1 MKLGKKPYE
10 PDARSLKLSKYLATD
25 LPTPPKIFGYG
36 TLFTDWGYLGN
47 DKYGDCVFA
56 GGGHEQMVWDTLR
69 KGPGV
74 KITTKN
80 ALSDYSAVTGF
91 DPSDPNT
98 DQGTY
103 VIDAMKYRK
112 ATGLVDASGKRHK
125 IAAYVEIDPT
135 NWDELVTRVVHLRRR
150 RHRLRVSRHGVR
162 PVRQRRVLGRRQGLV
177 HRWRPL
183 RPDHRLQELRG
194 ACDMRDMGAAPA
206 DDEALL
212 PDLLRRS
219 LGHALGGADPPRW
232 HGHPR
237 TRPRSTTGRSSGRLK
252 EEV

>member
-1 MKLGKKPYE
+1 M
-10 PDARSLKLSKYLATD
+10 
-25 LPTPPKIFGYG
+25 
-36 TLFTDWGYLGN
+36 
-47 DKYGDCVFA
+47 FA

-135 NWDELVTRVVHLRRR
+135 NWDELITASYIFGAVGIGFEFPDTAFDQFDNGEYWDVVKGSFIDGGHYVPIIGSRNSEARVTCVTW
-150 RHRLRVSRHGVR
+150 GQ
-162 PVRQRRVLGRRQGLV
+162 RQQMTKRFYQTYCDEAWAMLSEEQI
-177 HRWRPL
+177 
-183 RPDHRLQELRG
+183 RPDGTGIHGLDLDQLR
-194 ACDMRDMGAAPA
+194 ADLAA
-206 DDEALL
+206 
-212 PDLLRRS
+212 
-219 LGHALGGADPPRW
+219 
-232 HGHPR
+232 
-237 TRPRSTTGRSSGRLK
+237 
-252 EEV
+252 V

>member
-112 ATGLVDASGKRHK
+112 ATGLVDSSGKRHK

-135 NWDELVTRVVHLRRR
+135 NWDELITASYIFGAVGIGFEFPDTAFDQFDNGEYWDVVKGSFIDGGHYVPIIGSRNSEARVTCVTW
-150 RHRLRVSRHGVR
+150 GQ
-162 PVRQRRVLGRRQGLV
+162 RQQMTKRFYQTY
-177 HRWRPL
+177 
-183 RPDHRLQELRG
+183 
-194 ACDMRDMGAAPA
+194 CDEPGPCS
-206 DDEALL
+206 
-212 PDLLRRS
+212 RRS
-219 LGHALGGADPPRW
+219 
-232 HGHPR
+232 
-237 TRPRSTTGRSSGRLK
+237 RSAPMARASTDSTSINYGPI
-252 EEV
+252 